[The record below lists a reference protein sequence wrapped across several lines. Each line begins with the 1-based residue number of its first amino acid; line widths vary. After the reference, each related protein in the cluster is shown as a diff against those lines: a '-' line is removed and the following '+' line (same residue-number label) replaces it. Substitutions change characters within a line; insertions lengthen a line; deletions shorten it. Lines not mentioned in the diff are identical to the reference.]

1 MYEYEIQQARSA
13 ELLRKA
19 EHERLVREA
28 VRTRRAARRAA
39 QERTAGTE
47 SHTDRPRR
55 RWSTRAA

>member
-13 ELLRKA
+13 DMLRRA
-19 EHERLVREA
+19 EHERMVREA
-28 VRTRRAARRAA
+28 VRTRRAARREA
-39 QERTAGTE
+39 QERTAATE